1 MTRRLIS
8 LLILLVVCTLAGA
21 AMMLVYYVTD
31 AECHARGG
39 HTEVIYGG
47 RGGGWTCS
55 GATR

>member
-8 LLILLVVCTLAGA
+8 LLILL
-21 AMMLVYYVTD
+21 AMMLAYYVTD